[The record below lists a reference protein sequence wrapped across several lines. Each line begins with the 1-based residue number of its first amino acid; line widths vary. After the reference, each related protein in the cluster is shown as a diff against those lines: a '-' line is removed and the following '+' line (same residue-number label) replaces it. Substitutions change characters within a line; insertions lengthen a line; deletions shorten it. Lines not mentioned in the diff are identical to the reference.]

1 MKQPLEIRFIGM
13 PSSEAV
19 ESAARDK
26 ALRLDRF
33 CPSIMTCRVAIEH
46 KQKHQHQGQPFAVRV
61 DVTLP
66 GHELTVNRVEHEDV
80 YVALREAFDDMRR
93 QVEDAVRLLRGQ
105 EKQHPTA
112 LHGEVVRFDAEG
124 KFGFIRTADGDEYWF
139 SAENV
144 VNEPFE
150 SMPVGTQVQFIPE
163 VAAEGRQAKR
173 VSVGRHSFG

>member
-1 MKQPLEIRFIGM
+1 MSTVPSNLETD
-13 PSSEAV
+13 AV
-19 ESAARDK
+19 
-26 ALRLDRF
+26 AL
-33 CPSIMTCRVAIEH
+33 PRVFLAGADADCIA
-46 KQKHQHQGQPFAVRV
+46 QNVYV
-61 DVTLP
+61 LDVTLP

-93 QVEDAVRLLRGQ
+93 QVEDTVRLLRGQ
-105 EKQHPTA
+105 EKQHPVP

-124 KFGFIRTADGDEYWF
+124 RFGFIRTGDGDEYWF

-150 SMPVGTQVQFIPE
+150 SMPAGTQVQFIPE
-163 VAAEGRQAKR
+163 VAGEGRQAKR